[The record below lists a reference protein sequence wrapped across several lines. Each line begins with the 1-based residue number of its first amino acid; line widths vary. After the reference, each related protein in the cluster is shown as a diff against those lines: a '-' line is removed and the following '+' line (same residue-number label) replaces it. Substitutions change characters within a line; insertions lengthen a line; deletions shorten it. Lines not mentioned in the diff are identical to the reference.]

1 MCPIPFFLVKFFTSK
16 GQRSVADHL
25 ITGRHKKVL
34 LEQQIKLKLA
44 CLCSSAKP
52 VAYLTATFEKRELIS
67 N

>member
-1 MCPIPFFLVKFFTSK
+1 M
-16 GQRSVADHL
+16 

-34 LEQQIKLKLA
+34 LEQQIKLKLE